1 MRFISLMAVVLII
14 FGISGSVGAADCNQ
28 GGNLVSNCDFTTDMT
43 DWSLFYGDSWSHQ
56 GGDGATALGSV
67 EIDAEFLGGKQVMG
81 ESEYRA
87 RIDSGCMPF
96 LEGTAW
102 DWGISAKLVGGG
114 RGTQTSCDIRATFY
128 SGVACT
134 GGLGS
139 ASGGSGGIPQID
151 STWQEGFA
159 EDSGISPGTTQS
171 VIFSVYCVNN
181 SADFVVRI
189 DDALFGQNLVPV
201 ELMTF
206 SVE

>member
-1 MRFISLMAVVLII
+1 MRFISLMAVVLIV
-14 FGISGSVGAADCNQ
+14 FGISETIGAADCNQ
-28 GGNLVSNCDFTTDMT
+28 GGNLVSNCDFATDMT

-56 GGDGATALGSV
+56 GSDGATALGCV
-67 EIDAEFLGGKQVMG
+67 EIDAEFLGGKNVLG
-81 ESEYRA
+81 VTEHRA

-96 LEGTAW
+96 SEGTSW

-114 RGTQTSCDIRATFY
+114 TQTSCDNRATFY

-134 GGLGS
+134 RGLGS
-139 ASGGSGGIPQID
+139 ASGGPGGISQID

-159 EDSGISPGTTQS
+159 EDIGMGPGTTQS
-171 VIFSVYCVNN
+171 VRFTIYCVNN

-201 ELMTF
+201 ELMAF